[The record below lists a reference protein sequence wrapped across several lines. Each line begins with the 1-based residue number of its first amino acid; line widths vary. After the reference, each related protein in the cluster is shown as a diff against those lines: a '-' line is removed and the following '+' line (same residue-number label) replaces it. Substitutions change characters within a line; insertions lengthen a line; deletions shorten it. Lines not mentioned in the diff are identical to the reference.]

1 MNNPPRR
8 LQTTLLPQLDGL
20 RGIAVLLVL
29 WFHFP
34 FIAGSPGSQAFT
46 DVGHKI
52 RSGTIGV
59 DVFFALSGF
68 LITRILIN
76 ERVITGTI
84 SFSNFYFKRS
94 LRIFPAYYIS
104 IIFCIIM
111 FRLPDQ
117 EMVYNLLYLTNYN
130 LANYMPNNDHSSPLA
145 HTWSLAVEEQFYL
158 LWPLLLAFVP
168 MRHVRMTTA
177 VVVPAIAVGTMV
189 LTCLFVSTLQADAL
203 IFGATPIRM
212 LTLSFGAYLACREH
226 DRSPLSGRQGYAL
239 IVLAVCWLFATQVAR
254 EWDYTTSPVYHSLG
268 TLGFA
273 FLALGVLASILQ
285 PRFGRAGVPQRMLKW
300 RPLRYVGRISYG
312 LYLYHYVILRM
323 LATYDLDAGASP
335 KRVCLAVGLTF
346 ATAVISFHM
355 MESPLQRLGR
365 RSLTPSAL
373 TVDSDVIPLGRLL

>member
-59 DVFFALSGF
+59 DVFFALSEF

-76 ERVITGTI
+76 ERVMTGTI

-94 LRIFPAYYIS
+94 LRIFPAYYIC

-117 EMVYNLLYLTNYN
+117 EIVYNLLYLTNYN
-130 LANYMPNNDHSSPLA
+130 LANYMPNNDHSNPLA

-168 MRHVRMTTA
+168 LRHIRMTTA

-203 IFGATPIRM
+203 IFGAAPIRM

-226 DRSPLSGRQGYAL
+226 DRSPLSGRSGYAL
-239 IVLAVCWLFATQVAR
+239 IVLAVCWLFAAQVAR
-254 EWDYTTSPVYHSLG
+254 EWGYTTSPVYHSLG
-268 TLGFA
+268 NVGFA
-273 FLALGVLASILQ
+273 FFGAGCARLDPSTPLWAGRSAAENVEMAAIALRWPHLL
-285 PRFGRAGVPQRMLKW
+285 
-300 RPLRYVGRISYG
+300 RPLPLSLRYLAYARHLRSGCRCIAQTCLPRGWSHVRDCGHFISHDG
-312 LYLYHYVILRM
+312 ESVA
-323 LATYDLDAGASP
+323 ATWKAQSYT
-335 KRVCLAVGLTF
+335 KR
-346 ATAVISFHM
+346 
-355 MESPLQRLGR
+355 PDR
-365 RSLTPSAL
+365 
-373 TVDSDVIPLGRLL
+373 